1 MFSYINN
8 RIYELSSPYLNTEN
22 SNIFCNNR
30 IVKIYFTISSVKKF
44 NRYFVLDI
52 VIEIYLL
59 IGSIIFFPL
68 GLIISIFNF
77 KIYTISNHSFGDFL
91 IELSIIKKKYP
102 KYKILV
108 PTNLKYK
115 FDAYE
120 KIVFPEFIFVKNIF
134 ISNILILLSNLSFLR
149 INIYDNKKIII
160 EPKHTIYNNKNF
172 FNIRDNREYIIY
184 KNIKNLKINV
194 NNNLFNNPKIFSIL
208 NMKKKVAIINPR
220 QVLDRNNLI
229 RNSNINNYKK
239 SIDFL
244 KKNNFQIFVFG
255 NNKITEEFSYKNKL
269 NYFDITK
276 NENKVYQIYI
286 FKNCDLYLGSYSGMG
301 HFTDL
306 FKTNSIYVDEIF
318 FNSFIFNKN
327 SFCLPKKIK
336 YKNKDI
342 SYNKLY
348 INNLDSLFVDR
359 NINKDINL
367 INVSGHEILDVV
379 KNVIKKNER
388 KVKII
393 KHTKM
398 PFCLNFIPYSFFN
411 NNRKLFK

>member
-1 MFSYINN
+1 M
-8 RIYELSSPYLNTEN
+8 
-22 SNIFCNNR
+22 
-30 IVKIYFTISSVKKF
+30 
-44 NRYFVLDI
+44 VL
-52 VIEIYLL
+52 EIYLL

-68 GLIISIFNF
+68 GLIISIFNC

-91 IELSIIKKKYP
+91 IELSIIKKKYQ

-120 KIVFPEFIFVKNIF
+120 KILFQEFIFVKNIF
-134 ISNILILLSNLSFLR
+134 ISNVLILLSNLFFLR

-160 EPKHTIYNNKNF
+160 EPKHTIYNNKNVL
-172 FNIRDNREYIIY
+172 NIKDNREYIIY

-194 NNNLFNNPKIFSIL
+194 NNNLLNNPEILSIL
-208 NMKKKVAIINPR
+208 NVKKKIAIINPR

-244 KKNNFQIFVFG
+244 KKNNFKIFLFG
-255 NNKITEEFSYKNKL
+255 NNKIIEKFSYKNKL

-276 NENKVYQIYI
+276 NENKVYQVYI

-306 FKTNSIYVDEIF
+306 FQTNSIYVDEIF
-318 FNSFIFNKN
+318 FKAFIFNKN

-342 SYNKLY
+342 SYNKLN
-348 INNLDSLFVDR
+348 INNLDSLFTDK
-359 NINKDINL
+359 NINKDIKL
-367 INVSGHEILDVV
+367 INVSENEIFDVA
-379 KNVIKKNER
+379 KNVIRKNER

-398 PFCLNFIPYSFFN
+398 PFCLNFIPYSFFK